1 MNFHDVIKLASHYT
15 VARMLERDDFEKRY
29 KSETPISIH
38 EFLYPLAQAMDSV
51 ELNADVELGG
61 TDQKFNLLVG
71 RDLQKDHGQ
80 GPQVVITTPLL
91 EGTDGIQKM
100 SKSYDNYI
108 GITDPPSEIYGRTM
122 SIPDDLIVRYFEF
135 ATDVDSTVLK
145 DVQTKLSDGKTNPR
159 DLKRQLAREI
169 VSLYHSDELALEAE
183 AEFDRIFIESDVPD
197 KMEEWSTGVAEVT
210 ILSIMC
216 DSGLVPSKREARRLI
231 DQGAV
236 TVDGEKV
243 SDITENVN
251 VSSPVVLKVGKRR
264 FLRVSA

>member
-1 MNFHDVIKLASHYT
+1 
-15 VARMLERDDFEKRY
+15 
-29 KSETPISIH
+29 
-38 EFLYPLAQAMDSV
+38 
-51 ELNADVELGG
+51 
-61 TDQKFNLLVG
+61 
-71 RDLQKDHGQ
+71 
-80 GPQVVITTPLL
+80 
-91 EGTDGIQKM
+91 M

-183 AEFDRIFIESDVPD
+183 GEFDRIFIESDVPD
-197 KMEEWSTGVAEVT
+197 KMEEWSTGAAEVT

-231 DQGAV
+231 GQGAV

-243 SDITENVN
+243 SDITENIN